1 MRPYAAQRPTAD
13 EFGAPH
19 AGYIERVPVGD
30 VIETLIRQTDAV
42 RAALATVSDERA
54 SERPGPAEWSGKQV
68 LGHITEWERVFCY
81 RALCFARSID
91 VDLPGYD
98 QEAMVAVAGFDGRSW
113 VSLLTE
119 HAAVR
124 AATIMLFDGLQP
136 ADWDRG
142 GQASGIRITVRAIA
156 YWIAG
161 HELHH
166 VASLRDV
173 YGLLPAE

>member
-1 MRPYAAQRPTAD
+1 MRPYAAQRPAAE

-19 AGYIERVPVGD
+19 ASFIERVPVGD
-30 VIETLIRQTDAV
+30 VLETLIQQTDKV
-42 RAALATVSDERA
+42 RAALAMVSEDRA

-68 LGHITEWERVFCY
+68 LGHIIEWERVFCY

-91 VDLPGYD
+91 VDLPGFD
-98 QEAMVAVAGFDGRSW
+98 QEAMVAVAGFDSRSW
-113 VSLLTE
+113 FSLLTE

-136 ADWDRG
+136 ADWNRG
-142 GQASGIRITVRAIA
+142 GHASGFRMTVRSIA

-166 VASLRDV
+166 IASLRDV
-173 YGLLPAE
+173 YRLLPAE